1 MIVSTVFGL
10 PFYGLRRLHHLAD
23 VLKPAEV
30 IVDFAQIIY
39 KALMSLKELLLEWDV
54 VFYLGRFRNSIFPV
68 ARITAGLVK
77 QIKRTAG
84 KRFFTK
90 KLFQLLAL
98 FHYVALL
105 RFYLLI
111 RLV

>member
-39 KALMSLKELLLEWDV
+39 KALMSLKELLLERGV
-54 VFYLGRFRNSIFPV
+54 VFYLGRLRNSIFPI

-77 QIKRTAG
+77 QIKCAAG
-84 KRFFTK
+84 ERFFIK
-90 KLFQLLAL
+90 QLFQLC
-98 FHYVALL
+98 ALL
-105 RFYLLI
+105 HD
-111 RLV
+111 VA